1 LRERATL
8 GRSGSVQAGWPVVQG
23 TIPNLAFGI
32 PGRAEKLISLKA
44 EQWRRQVDVIVVG
57 SGRAART
64 AAIRVHDW
72 GAMVLLVE
80 KYERFGGTVGFP
92 AA

>member
-1 LRERATL
+1 
-8 GRSGSVQAGWPVVQG
+8 
-23 TIPNLAFGI
+23 
-32 PGRAEKLISLKA
+32 LISLKA
-44 EQWRRQVDVIVVG
+44 EQWRRQVDLIVVG

-64 AAIRVHDW
+64 AAIRVYDW
-72 GAMVLLVE
+72 GAMMLLVE